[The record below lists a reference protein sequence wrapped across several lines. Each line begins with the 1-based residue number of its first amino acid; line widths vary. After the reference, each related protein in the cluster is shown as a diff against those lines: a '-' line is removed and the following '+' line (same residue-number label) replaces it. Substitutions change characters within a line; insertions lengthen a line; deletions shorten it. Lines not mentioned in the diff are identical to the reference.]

1 MNYNELHNY
10 CKNIARGWGDDL
22 YQHTMLIILTNKNTY
37 QAEEPIA
44 YAKRIAFNQ
53 WVNPKSTFNNEHK
66 PKPIC
71 LHTYAMV
78 YGVEPTHGNMY
89 ATEVER
95 YINEPATTKREWFIK
110 RVWIEYVRAGSTR
123 KLAHAV
129 GINHNTIAKTIKTF
143 KQIINERI
151 EHCHN

>member
-10 CKNIARGWGDDL
+10 CKNIARSWGDDL
-22 YQHTMLIILTNKNTY
+22 FQHTMVIILTNKNTY
-37 QAEEPIA
+37 NAEEPIA

-66 PKPIC
+66 QKPIC
-71 LHTYAMV
+71 PHTYAIM
-78 YGVEPTHGNMY
+78 YVEHTDGNMF

-95 YINEPATTKREWFIK
+95 YINEPATTPREWFIK
-110 RVWIEYVRAGSTR
+110 RIWIEYVNAGSTR
-123 KLAHAV
+123 KLAEATK
-129 GINHNTIAKTIKTF
+129 INHNTIAKVIQKF
-143 KQIINERI
+143 KHIIHERI